1 MIIRKRKESSSYGR
15 FFLATEAPGD
25 EPRRNTKVI
34 KVKPD
39 NRRRKDFTDYHDEDE
54 IDDTET
60 DNEVEDL
67 TEEEPEVDTTE
78 EDIATDD
85 SDYDTD
91 DGAENIEDDNLDA
104 DTDDSTGE
112 DSETS
117 EVEEEDPPAND
128 DSSDDESTDGPAVDE
143 EDYTGDDD
151 SELDNEEQDVGDDTS
166 TDTTDNTGDE
176 NPGINYDSTRKYK
189 LYGRF
194 VSLYTATDN
203 YISKLE
209 NNIYDDIETN
219 RIVKK
224 ATDSMR
230 EVRDLLYDY
239 MLIKFQASTY
249 TQSMLFYSNM
259 IASIQLIFKMISS
272 VLKEETKK

>member
-1 MIIRKRKESSSYGR
+1 MIIRKRKESTSYGR

-25 EPRRNTKVI
+25 EPKRNIKVI
-34 KVKPD
+34 NVKPD
-39 NRRRKDFTDYHDEDE
+39 NRKRKDFTDYPDED
-54 IDDTET
+54 DDIET
-60 DNEVEDL
+60 NNDAENLEDEL
-67 TEEEPEVDTTE
+67 EGDVTDEE
-78 EDIATDD
+78 IATDD
-85 SDYDTD
+85 SDYNAD
-91 DGAENIEDDNLDA
+91 DESVNNEDDNLDVDS
-104 DTDDSTGE
+104 DTDNSRRE
-112 DSETS
+112 DSE
-117 EVEEEDPPAND
+117 DPPT
-128 DSSDDESTDGPAVDE
+128 DDESIDDETTDGPAVDE
-143 EDYTGDDD
+143 EDYTGEGDD
-151 SELDNEEQDVGDDTS
+151 SELDEGEQDQDTGDDDTA
-166 TDTTDNTGDE
+166 TDTNDDSSGE